1 MSDLSSKD
9 SLLADSRYSTN
20 TNNKNY
26 LKLILIDLN
35 NILSWQNSSLIFTKI
50 TSKTFNQS
58 SKNIDLLNSD
68 LKSINFN
75 TISDV
80 ENHLSKVKTY
90 LVSFDLWLRQ
100 NLVNIEN
107 FSKDV
112 FFNSKY
118 INYTFDN
125 LTQIKARLIN
135 DISIFFKH
143 SLINKSY
150 TEAIE
155 LLKITFINQAMI
167 EEYKTQFI
175 VILYKNIATMNEAR
189 VIWYNAKV
197 LVEKKPWIIPDENN
211 KLTNHYNII
220 YTEVNKLTN
229 HYNISVWLAETI
241 EKIAIENQTKAK
253 ESNLIIKLQ
262 TLILPDAIN

>member
-80 ENHLSKVKTY
+80 ENHLS
-90 LVSFDLWLRQ
+90 
-100 NLVNIEN
+100 NIL
-107 FSKDV
+107 S
-112 FFNSKY
+112 
-118 INYTFDN
+118 
-125 LTQIKARLIN
+125 
-135 DISIFFKH
+135 
-143 SLINKSY
+143 
-150 TEAIE
+150 
-155 LLKITFINQAMI
+155 
-167 EEYKTQFI
+167 
-175 VILYKNIATMNEAR
+175 
-189 VIWYNAKV
+189 
-197 LVEKKPWIIPDENN
+197 
-211 KLTNHYNII
+211 
-220 YTEVNKLTN
+220 
-229 HYNISVWLAETI
+229 
-241 EKIAIENQTKAK
+241 
-253 ESNLIIKLQ
+253 
-262 TLILPDAIN
+262 

>member
-9 SLLADSRYSTN
+9 SLLTDSRETTN

-26 LKLILIDLN
+26 LKIILIDLN

-50 TSKTFNQS
+50 TSKIFNQS
-58 SKNIDLLNSD
+58 SENIDLLNSD

-90 LVSFDLWLRQ
+90 LENFDLWLRQ

-112 FFNSKY
+112 FSNSKY

-135 DISIFFKH
+135 GISIFFKH

-155 LLKITFINQAMI
+155 LLKITFINQAII

-175 VILYKNIATMNEAR
+175 VILYKSIATMNEAR

-197 LVEKKPWIIPDENN
+197 LVEKKPWIISDENN

-220 YTEVNKLTN
+220 YNEVNKLTN

-253 ESNLIIKLQ
+253 ESNLIMKLQ

>member
-1 MSDLSSKD
+1 MSNMKNIVETTYNHNHNQD
-9 SLLADSRYSTN
+9 
-20 TNNKNY
+20 KNY

-35 NILSWQNSSLIFTKI
+35 NILSWQNSSLIYCKI

-80 ENHLSKVKTY
+80 ENHLFKVKTY
-90 LVSFDLWLRQ
+90 LVNFDFWLNQ
-100 NLVNIEN
+100 NLISIEN

-112 FFNSKY
+112 FFNGKY
-118 INYTFDN
+118 IDYTFNN
-125 LTQIKARLIN
+125 LTKIKTRLN
-135 DISIFFKH
+135 LNNVISMSKQNL
-143 SLINKSY
+143 SDY
-150 TEAIE
+150 TEYIE
-155 LLKITFINQAMI
+155 LLKITFVNQAMI
-167 EEYKTQFI
+167 EDYKTQFI
-175 VILYKNIATMNEAR
+175 VILYKGIASMNEAR

-197 LVEKKPWIIPDENN
+197 LVEKKPWIISDEA
-211 KLTNHYNII
+211 
-220 YTEVNKLTN
+220 NKLTN